1 MIRVLVDS
9 NVLVDFLARRG
20 DFYGFARK
28 LMVFAEMGDYE
39 LWVSS
44 SQVTDV
50 FYVLSNGGRA
60 SCVPAARE
68 ALLALRR
75 FVRVCAPGEREVDR
89 ALESDWPDF
98 EDVLVYQ
105 VATSIDALASG
116 IALAAVDGNIYWAVA
131 FIGVITF
138 FLSASGVKLGSI
150 AGCRYKSKAELAGGI
165 ILICIGAKILF
176 EHMAEGV

>member
-20 DFYGFARK
+20 DFYGLARK

-98 EDVLVYQ
+98 EDALVYQ
-105 VATSIDALASG
+105 VATSIDA
-116 IALAAVDGNIYWAVA
+116 AVIVTRNARDFGRSAIPVRTPEEFFSWMERHNHVAYDEVA
-131 FIGVITF
+131 F
-138 FLSASGVKLGSI
+138 
-150 AGCRYKSKAELAGGI
+150 
-165 ILICIGAKILF
+165 
-176 EHMAEGV
+176 

>member
-20 DFYGFARK
+20 DFYELARK

-60 SCVPAARE
+60 SCAPAARE

-98 EDVLVYQ
+98 EDALVYQ
-105 VATSIDALASG
+105 VATSIDASVIVTRNARDFERSA
-116 IALAAVDGNIYWAVA
+116 IPARTPEEFFSWMERRNHVAYDEVA
-131 FIGVITF
+131 F
-138 FLSASGVKLGSI
+138 
-150 AGCRYKSKAELAGGI
+150 
-165 ILICIGAKILF
+165 
-176 EHMAEGV
+176 